1 MSHLSKHELERVADY
16 FRALGDPTRLQILRE
31 IQSAERSVG
40 ELATICGCS
49 SANISRHLALL
60 GRQGLVAR
68 VTRGTAA
75 YHRIA
80 DESTHELC
88 NLVCGNIG
96 RRLRQA
102 ADELGQSFNRPA
114 HLAPE
119 RMPKKE
125 KHHES
130 KRGRD

>member
-1 MSHLSKHELERVADY
+1 MAHLTQHELERVADY

-31 IQSAERSVG
+31 IQGAERSVG
-40 ELATICGCS
+40 ELAAICGCS

-68 VTRGTAA
+68 VTRGTSA

-80 DESTHELC
+80 DETTHELC
-88 NLVCGNIG
+88 ELVCGSIG

-102 ADELGQSFNRPA
+102 ADQLGRSFNFPA
-114 HLAPE
+114 HAAPA
-119 RMPKKE
+119 RMSKKE
-125 KHHES
+125 KHHE
-130 KRGRD
+130 R